1 MSDSIKITGDKQP
14 VHISALEEKID
25 VALVKETINISA
37 GDGEIGLTIKEETF
51 DFSSPL
57 VLAVPGLPYGGPN
70 PKKIEGLTKDTPV
83 TVDQITVT
91 AYYRV
96 VKWLFLITDETNDLA
111 VTSEIKCMRH
121 TNDVQFVEYAIMGDS
136 GLLLYDVDAEVD
148 GDNLNLIITSRYDGG
163 DLTVRTSH
171 IAIYQ

>member
-1 MSDSIKITGDKQP
+1 MSDSVKISGDKQP
-14 VHISALEEKID
+14 VHITQTQEQID
-25 VALVKETINISA
+25 VALVKETINISS
-37 GDGEIGLTIKEETF
+37 GDGQIDLTIKEETF

-57 VLAVPGLPYGGPN
+57 VLAVPGLPFGGPN
-70 PKKIEGLTKDTPV
+70 PKKVEGLTKDTPA
-83 TVDQITVT
+83 TVDQVTMT

-121 TNDVQFVEYAIMGDS
+121 TNDVHYMEYAIMGDS
-136 GLLLYDVDAEVD
+136 GQLLYDLDAVVD

-163 DLTVRTSH
+163 ELTVRTSR
-171 IAIYQ
+171 IGIFN